1 MLCLKARAKINWT
14 LDILGTRPDGYHL
27 MDMLMQSVAL
37 HDTLW
42 LDHSDV
48 LSLEPKDE
56 WANSFNE
63 SGDLVSSATVTFD
76 QSNLVFKAANKLLDY
91 TGAKKGA
98 RMILRKQI
106 PSGAGMGGGSADAAA
121 ALVGLNQ
128 LWNLGL
134 TEDELRQIGLTV
146 GADVPFMISGGLA
159 RVGGIGEVI
168 TPLPPANTIWLL
180 LIQPCDGLSTKEI
193 FTGFDAMPQ
202 NQIVRPDNDAAQA
215 ALAKNDLH
223 SLGQAINNVLE
234 PTSLQYRGEMKS
246 AIDKLKEAGAI
257 RAMMTGSGSVVYG
270 IFSSYQHAQ
279 SAQECMRCAYPACI
293 MTETVHSGV
302 VFDES

>member
-42 LDHSDV
+42 LDHSGV

-56 WANSFNE
+56 GANSFNE
-63 SGDLVSSATVTFD
+63 SGDHLSSATVTFD
-76 QSNLVFKAANKLLDY
+76 QNNLVFKAANKLLDY
-91 TGAKKGA
+91 TGVKKGA

-121 ALVGLNQ
+121 ALVGLNR

-134 TEDELRQIGLTV
+134 AENELQKIGLTV
-146 GADVPFMISGGLA
+146 GADVPFMIGGGLA
-159 RVGGIGEVI
+159 RVSGIGEVI
-168 TPLPPANTIWLL
+168 TPLPRANTIWLL

-202 NQIVRPDNDAAQA
+202 NQIIRPDNAAAQA
-215 ALAKNDLH
+215 ALAQNDLDA
-223 SLGQAINNVLE
+223 LGQAMSNVLE
-234 PTSLQYRGEMKS
+234 PTSLQYRDEMKL

-270 IFSSYQHAQ
+270 VFSSYQHAQ
-279 SAQECMRCAYPACI
+279 SAQEYMRYDYPACK